1 MWIAGPARPTP
12 PGVSAGPTPSLTPC
26 SPRGGCS
33 LWGGVHRSQ
42 GVSQLTLGF
51 AQCFGVEEGVTIE
64 KQHSANTLLF
74 PLLHTV
80 QPDVQ
85 HLK

>member
-1 MWIAGPARPTP
+1 MWISGPARPAP
-12 PGVSAGPTPSLTPC
+12 PGVSAGPTPSPIPR
-26 SPRGGCS
+26 SPQGECR

-42 GVSQLTLGF
+42 VVSRLTLGF
-51 AQCFGVEEGVTIE
+51 SQCFGVEEGVSIE
-64 KQHSANTLLF
+64 KQHSANTLLS